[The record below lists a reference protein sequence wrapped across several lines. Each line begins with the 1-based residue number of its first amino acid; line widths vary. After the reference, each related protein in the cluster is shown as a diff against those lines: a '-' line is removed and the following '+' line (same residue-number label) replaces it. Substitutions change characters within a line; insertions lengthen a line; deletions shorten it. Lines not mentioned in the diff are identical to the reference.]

1 MASGAIIR
9 IWWDIIKRPYLDID
23 DIKFDWMKNISSRNV
38 SSWKNLLLV
47 LEKDVVSTSS
57 KGFVH
62 QERRQG
68 KEKHRRLLQKNV
80 LVRRRKLCGLNNFLI
95 FNFGNQISSQTTLEL
110 KCDQTWR
117 CGIFSNLPISFGGV
131 KWSHSSF

>member
-9 IWWDIIKRPYLDID
+9 IWWDIINKAPCLGID

-68 KEKHRRLLQKNV
+68 KEKH
-80 LVRRRKLCGLNNFLI
+80 
-95 FNFGNQISSQTTLEL
+95 S
-110 KCDQTWR
+110 
-117 CGIFSNLPISFGGV
+117 
-131 KWSHSSF
+131 